1 MKKSKMISLAAA
13 ALLTVAPVI
22 APTVVYAA
30 DASNTTSPS
39 INNSTSVATTNTS
52 TSTNTTTT
60 TDNTNASNPV
70 ITYNGQSF
78 DRTQTVP
85 ELLENSSLG
94 YLPLK
99 GRDINSWVDKIMN
112 AFTATASA
120 SDKTPVKLS
129 FNNDSYNGAVAGKYP
144 IVLTA
149 TNAQGLTTRL
159 TFDVTVGSR
168 DSGAK
173 YAIAHSKVRGNVDLF
188 RIRNGVVHNSYGDI
202 NLSDGTNVATFGTET
217 INGVSYTRLNGP
229 DSDMFVETDAV
240 NGTYPLSGNNNTTNS
255 SNTVTKTLMHTAIA
269 YDADGHS
276 TGKKYYAYRQLA
288 LSTITQNIKGSIY
301 YNVQNTSDYVK
312 ASNIDGTKRTL
323 KRNAYVYATSTR
335 RADRTLLRKGTTIT
349 TYGGSYKFKNGKR
362 YYRVEG
368 ATATNKRYVKVVNF
382 E

>member
-1 MKKSKMISLAAA
+1 MKKLKMISLAAA
-13 ALLTVAPVI
+13 ALLTVAPVV
-22 APTVVYAA
+22 APTVVHAA
-30 DASNTTSPS
+30 D
-39 INNSTSVATTNTS
+39 TTNTTTSS
-52 TSTNTTTT
+52 TNNATSTVTSNTSASTNTTTT
-60 TDNTNASNPV
+60 TDRTNASNPV
-70 ITYNGQSF
+70 ITYNGQNF
-78 DRTQTVP
+78 DHTQTIADLV
-85 ELLENSSLG
+85 ENSSFG
-94 YLPLK
+94 YIPL
-99 GRDINSWVDKIMN
+99 NSRNIDQWNNEMMN

-120 SDKTPVKLS
+120 NDKTPVKI
-129 FNNDSYNGAVAGKYP
+129 SYRGDINYAVAGKYP
-144 IVLTA
+144 MTLVA

-168 DSGAK
+168 NSGAK

-188 RIRNGVVHNSYGDI
+188 RIRNGVVRNSYGDI

-240 NGTYPLSGNNNTTNS
+240 NGTYPLGGNNNTTNS

-276 TGKKYYAYRQLA
+276 TGKKYYAYRQLT

-312 ASNIDGTKRTL
+312 ASNIDGTKRIL
-323 KRNAYVYATSTR
+323 KRNAYIYATSTR
-335 RADRTLLRKGTTIT
+335 RADRTLLRKGTTVT

-362 YYRVEG
+362 YYRIEG
-368 ATATNKRYVKVVNF
+368 ATATNKRYIKVVNF